1 MWISIRHVRRL
12 ELVVECW
19 IRFVSVA
26 LLLTSFLL
34 LTHPTPSF
42 GSNRTVNPV
51 NSTQRLGW
59 GIAGYPSVKTA
70 RYSFRVQNIS
80 KIPVEIRDLGMNV
93 LNLRLVKPPRWSI
106 PVLIAPGKSVP
117 VTVVYQAISCRAV
130 PNVSTPMLLQVRSGI
145 STWHSVGIKL
155 TAVNGPGKWER
166 SVLNAACRVVAVV
179 HGGPPGS

>member
-1 MWISIRHVRRL
+1 M
-12 ELVVECW
+12 VVESG

-26 LLLTSFLL
+26 FLLTSFLL
-34 LTHPTPSF
+34 LSHPMSSF
-42 GSNRTVNPV
+42 GSSGTMNPV

-59 GIAGYPSVKTA
+59 GIAGYPSVKKA
-70 RYSFRVQNIS
+70 RYSFRVQNVS
-80 KIPVEIRDLGMNV
+80 KIPVEIRDLGLDV
-93 LNLRLVKPPRWSI
+93 LNLRLVKPVKWSI

-117 VTVVYQAISCRAV
+117 PTVVYRAISCRAV

-155 TAVNGPGKWER
+155 TAVDGPGRWER
-166 SVLNAACRVVAVV
+166 SVLNAACHLVAVV